1 MNISGSGHIPAGEY
15 NENISISGSGKIN
28 GNLHCM
34 SISCSGSIKGEGN
47 VFCNGD
53 FKCSGSAHLEKGLH
67 AKNITASGAFRVEEN
82 IFAENI
88 VRVAGSMV
96 CKGELKSVSVYCAG
110 SVEITGDI
118 EAEEFKSA
126 GRLICSGLLN
136 AEKISISLDGA
147 GGRVGSI
154 GGSEIRIFWDPKTP
168 RFKKIGWMPLFSE
181 MVNGSSCGCFV
192 VEEQIEGDM
201 VVIECVKAPKV
212 VGRVVAISE
221 GCKIDLVQY
230 SEEIEI
236 HPDAKV
242 GQIEKI

>member
-15 NENISISGSGKIN
+15 NEHISISGSGKID
-28 GNLHCM
+28 GNLRCL
-34 SISCSGSIKGEGN
+34 SISCSGSTKAEGK

-53 FKCSGSAHLEKGLH
+53 FRCSGSAHLKKELH
-67 AKNITASGAFRVEEN
+67 AKNITASGSLRVEDN

-88 VRVAGSMV
+88 VRVAGGMV
-96 CKGELKSVSVYCAG
+96 CKGELKAGSVCCAG
-110 SVEITGDI
+110 SIEISGDI
-118 EAEEFKSA
+118 EAEEFKSE
-126 GRLICSGLLN
+126 GKLICGGLLN
-136 AEKISISLDGA
+136 GEKISISLEGV

-201 VVIECVKAPKV
+201 VAIEYVKTPKV
-212 VGRVVAISE
+212 VGRVVAIGEGSE
-221 GCKIDLVQY
+221 IDLVQY
-230 SEEIEI
+230 SEEMEI

-242 GQIEKI
+242 GKIEKI

>member
-28 GNLHCM
+28 GNLRCL

-53 FKCSGSAHLEKGLH
+53 FKCSGSTHLEKELH
-67 AKNITASGAFRVEEN
+67 AKNITVSGSLRVAEN
-82 IFAENI
+82 IFCENN
-88 VRVAGSMV
+88 VRVSGGMV
-96 CKGELKSVSVYCAG
+96 CKGKLKSGSVSCAG
-110 SVEITGDI
+110 SIEISGDM
-118 EAEEFKSA
+118 EAEDFKSA
-126 GRLICSGLLN
+126 GKLICGGLLN
-136 AEKISISLDGA
+136 AEKINISLDGA

-154 GGSEIRIFWDPKTP
+154 GGSEIRIYWDPKNP
-168 RFKKIGWMPLFSE
+168 RSKKLGRMTLFSRL
-181 MVNGSSCGCFV
+181 VNEGAQGCFI

-201 VVIECVKAPKV
+201 MAIECVKAPKV
-212 VGRVVAISE
+212 VGRVVAIGE
-221 GCKIDLVQY
+221 GCEIDLVQY

-242 GQIEKI
+242 GKIEKI